1 MKKKFCFGIICTLV
15 LLLASACTSTSVIP
29 FAYTHTSKDF
39 EILGEVFYESDEC
52 PGYIEFLRAA
62 RDQYPECDY
71 VIDIMIDQIKTDT
84 TFFHPVSFFIY
95 YLYGMS
101 ILEPV
106 IPLGTKNLWIM
117 RGVAI
122 RYK

>member
-1 MKKKFCFGIICTLV
+1 MKKRFCFLIICTLV

-29 FAYTHTSKDF
+29 FAYTHTSTDF
-39 EILGEVFYESDEC
+39 EILGEVFYESDER

-84 TFFHPVSFFIY
+84 TLFHPVSSILY
-95 YLYGMS
+95 YLYGIS
-101 ILEPV
+101 LLEPV
-106 IPLGTKNLWIM
+106 ITLGTKNSWVM
-117 RGVAI
+117 RGTAI